1 MMEGVLRETA
11 TGAMKR
17 GPCSNNSAHWVQTES
32 GKNIQNV
39 GGYEQGPNDCLI
51 DENCVRS
58 LRIIFF
64 SSINIMTGPSLAQQ
78 ITFLEHRKMACN
90 SCLIHKCL
98 LH

>member
-1 MMEGVLRETA
+1 MTSHCFLSYVFSLQVYLSFMGRIRST
-11 TGAMKR
+11 
-17 GPCSNNSAHWVQTES
+17 NSAHWVQTES

-64 SSINIMTGPSLAQQ
+64 PV
-78 ITFLEHRKMACN
+78 
-90 SCLIHKCL
+90 LI
-98 LH
+98 